1 MNTPQQVNQRLA
13 IGIRFASVD
22 LVRGGGEQ
30 KVLEI
35 NSGVMMETLGRHHPE
50 LVQAAY
56 AAALDKLFE

>member
-1 MNTPQQVNQRLA
+1 VRA

-22 LVRGGGEQ
+22 IVHVAGEW

-50 LVQAAY
+50 QVAAAY
-56 AAALDKLFE
+56 AAALDKLFA